1 VRGTLFDPALDG
13 LSGLYLTDLGGLSG
27 LYPTDQGVTLSE
39 VRLEPLKEDWR
50 T

>member
-1 VRGTLFDPALDG
+1 MRVTLFDPAFG
-13 LSGLYLTDLGGLSG
+13 GISGRYMIG
-27 LYPTDQGVTLSE
+27 QRVTLFE